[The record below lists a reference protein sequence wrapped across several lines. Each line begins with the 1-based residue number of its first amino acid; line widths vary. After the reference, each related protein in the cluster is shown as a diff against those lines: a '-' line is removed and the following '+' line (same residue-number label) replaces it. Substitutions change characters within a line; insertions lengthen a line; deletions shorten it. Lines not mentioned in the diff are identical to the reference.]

1 MKIRTQ
7 DGDRSYNITKVFY
20 EAHSYQEIFLGW
32 NIYGI
37 SKSGRKYL
45 LGTRD
50 TAQEAE
56 QIVLE
61 IRKLEEKGASTYAI
75 PALVDDYEAEDFIA
89 RLEERFL

>member
-1 MKIRTQ
+1 MKIRNQ
-7 DGDRSYNITKVFY
+7 DGDRLYNVTEVYYQAHSSEKVFW
-20 EAHSYQEIFLGW
+20 GW

-61 IRKLEEKGASTYAI
+61 IRKLMEKGVSTYSI
-75 PALVDDYEAEDFIA
+75 PALVDDYEAEEFIA
-89 RLEERFL
+89 RLEEKFL